1 MEEFDINNIL
11 NNPSDIEALFNGSN
25 TNEPQVNDVATSTTS
40 TDNDEVNKENSE
52 DKNNL
57 ENNITESPKSIE
69 EIFGTES
76 VGNEDNEN
84 KGKEPS
90 SSKEGTSPNNKNFY
104 SSIASALKEDG
115 IFPDIDDESLAKI
128 KTPEDF
134 AEMFENQVQAKL
146 DEKQQ
151 RIDKALNYGVEL
163 TDIQKFE
170 STIDYLDKITD
181 DVISEESEQGE
192 NIRRQ
197 MIYNDFINRG
207 YSKERAER
215 EIKKSFDSGSDIE
228 DAKEA
233 LQSNKEFYKK
243 SYDKLVNEAKLE
255 AENANKQM
263 KEDSEK
269 LKNSILNDSKVFG
282 DLQIDTTTRRKV
294 LDNISKPVYKD
305 PNTGKLLTAIQKY
318 EAENKLDFIKNV
330 GLLYTLTDGFK
341 NLDSLV
347 NSKVKKETKKAM
359 RELENTINN
368 TSRYSDGNLKFVS
381 GVSDDNESYIGNGF
395 SLDI

>member
-1 MEEFDINNIL
+1 MARVKNTTTDSTRKPMRPAL
-11 NNPSDIEALFNGSN
+11 TPEAR
-25 TNEPQVNDVATSTTS
+25 
-40 TDNDEVNKENSE
+40 ENQLISLAIDLVE
-52 DKNNL
+52 QRLID
-57 ENNITESPKSIE
+57 
-69 EIFGTES
+69 GT
-76 VGNEDNEN
+76 
-84 KGKEPS
+84 
-90 SSKEGTSPNNKNFY
+90 
-104 SSIASALKEDG
+104 ASAQETTHFLK
-115 IFPDIDDESLAKI
+115 LASRK
-128 KTPEDF
+128 
-134 AEMFENQVQAKL
+134 
-146 DEKQQ
+146 
-151 RIDKALNYGVEL
+151 
-163 TDIQKFE
+163 
-170 STIDYLDKITD
+170 
-181 DVISEESEQGE
+181 
-192 NIRRQ
+192 
-197 MIYNDFINRG
+197 
-207 YSKERAER
+207 
-215 EIKKSFDSGSDIE
+215 
-228 DAKEA
+228 
-233 LQSNKEFYKK
+233 
-243 SYDKLVNEAKLE
+243 AKLE

-381 GVSDDNESYIGNGF
+381 GVSDDNESYIGKGF